1 MGAGSHKEE
10 LGHAVRQRQGHRG
23 GLLPRAEAGHGAQAD
38 RHHGG
43 DRRREHAPGHLGGR
57 RGSEERRLGHRRQP
71 AEYRGRQ
78 GPGRRPARRLAQ
90 VPGMASG
97 PVYDAVVVGARC
109 GGAPLAMLLARAG
122 HRVALVD
129 RTWFPSDTMSTHFLW
144 QRGTAQLQA
153 WGLLGRLRARGCA
166 PIRQITFDPGPV
178 QISGIGPAVAD
189 AADTYCPR
197 RTVLDALLVEAA
209 AESGADVIWSDGRA
223 VGVRGRHPGLAGSSL
238 RAAVVVGADGMHSG
252 IARKVGARTYQEHP
266 PLTAVYYSYWSGI
279 RGLGASFHA
288 RPGQLILTW
297 PTNDDLTCIYVAWP
311 RQDFHR
317 VRRDIESRFHAAL
330 ELIPGLREAVAA
342 GNREAR
348 FTGTGDLPSFYRA
361 SAGPGWAL
369 AGDAGHHKDP
379 CTGMGMSDAFLTADL
394 LADAIHQGLSGNQP
408 MDQAL
413 ARYHRRR
420 DTLTANGF
428 ELTLSTARLAPLS
441 PRLEALYRTAADQ
454 PEVARHVFGVLGGSI
469 PLTDLHTQA
478 RL

>member
-1 MGAGSHKEE
+1 
-10 LGHAVRQRQGHRG
+10 
-23 GLLPRAEAGHGAQAD
+23 
-38 RHHGG
+38 
-43 DRRREHAPGHLGGR
+43 
-57 RGSEERRLGHRRQP
+57 
-71 AEYRGRQ
+71 
-78 GPGRRPARRLAQ
+78 
-90 VPGMASG
+90 MASG
-97 PVYDAVVVGARC
+97 PPYDVVVVGARC
-109 GGAPLAMLLARAG
+109 AGAPLAMLLARAG

-129 RTWFPSDTMSTHFLW
+129 RASFPSDTMSTHFLW
-144 QRGTAQLQA
+144 QRGTARLQA

-178 QISGIGPAVAD
+178 QISGIGPAVAG

-197 RTVLDALLVEAA
+197 RTVLDALMVEAA
-209 AESGADVIWSDGRA
+209 AESGADLVERFVVGEVIWSDGRA
-223 VGVRGRHPGLAGSSL
+223 AGVRGRRPGSAGSSL

-252 IARKVGARTYQEHP
+252 IARRVGARAYTEHP

-311 RQDFHR
+311 RQDLHR
-317 VRRDIESRFHAAL
+317 VRRDIEGRFHAAL

-342 GNREAR
+342 GHREAR
-348 FTGTGDLPSFYRA
+348 FTGTADLPSFYRA

-369 AGDAGHHKDP
+369 AGDAG
-379 CTGMGMSDAFLTADL
+379 MSDAFLTADL
-394 LADAIHQGLSGNQP
+394 LAGAIHQGLAGNSP

-413 ARYHRRR
+413 ASYQQRR
-420 DTLTANGF
+420 DAMTANGF

-454 PEVARHVFGVLGGSI
+454 PEIARHVFGVLGGSI

-478 RL
+478 RLLPASLTAPRRTARRPSPH